1 MEPVWKTSGARP
13 FVFGGNDA
21 CLQSGL
27 WYRRHVTGYRR
38 PPSRSELRQMRR
50 QRMRLVMFCGLALVF
65 ILGAVAGLIY
75 LMYAFALR

>member
-1 MEPVWKTSGARP
+1 
-13 FVFGGNDA
+13 
-21 CLQSGL
+21 
-27 WYRRHVTGYRR
+27 
-38 PPSRSELRQMRR
+38 MRR